1 VARQVKLE
9 MVTEPTNTSHDIA
22 SSSTSDNAPGKV
34 GKYRVDAII
43 GRGAVGIVYKGY
55 DPQIERPVALKTLR
69 NDVLD
74 AVADRKGLLLRFGRE
89 ARSAGRCQ
97 HPNIVTVYDYV
108 EHSEAPYIVMEY
120 VEAGTLDHVTRS
132 GTKLPLRQVGEV
144 MTQLL
149 AALQHA
155 HTKGVIHRDVKPAN
169 ILCPAATSIKVTDF
183 GVARF
188 DDLSVTST
196 GGAGALGTPNYMSP
210 EQFLGRPVDARAD
223 LFSAGVILFQLL
235 TGTKPFIAGDLP
247 DLMRKLLNQAAPA
260 VSQIRPELWQLD
272 RAVHRAL
279 ARNPVDRYQTADEFI
294 VMLGEAIGKVDTD
307 VVPPLDLTAFS
318 RQRSDE
324 KTDTSGELSK
334 TMAQRL
340 SPETLHAVGSGL
352 ARSIG
357 PIARVFVKRAA
368 REAIDADK
376 FLSSLCSQIPT
387 EMEATTFRKEA
398 ERWLRDDQG
407 IAAVQLDAVISDL
420 EIKRATA
427 ALLPLIG
434 PLARVLAERHATTAI
449 GRDDYYEHLAKA
461 IKDPADRDKFI
472 DANVSSRSTPRR
484 PS

>member
-1 VARQVKLE
+1 
-9 MVTEPTNTSHDIA
+9 
-22 SSSTSDNAPGKV
+22 
-34 GKYRVDAII
+34 
-43 GRGAVGIVYKGY
+43 
-55 DPQIERPVALKTLR
+55 
-69 NDVLD
+69 
-74 AVADRKGLLLRFGRE
+74 
-89 ARSAGRCQ
+89 
-97 HPNIVTVYDYV
+97 
-108 EHSEAPYIVMEY
+108 
-120 VEAGTLDHVTRS
+120 
-132 GTKLPLRQVGEV
+132 
-144 MTQLL
+144 
-149 AALQHA
+149 
-155 HTKGVIHRDVKPAN
+155 
-169 ILCPAATSIKVTDF
+169 
-183 GVARF
+183 
-188 DDLSVTST
+188 
-196 GGAGALGTPNYMSP
+196 MSP

-318 RQRSDE
+318 RHRSDE
-324 KTDTSGELSK
+324 KKDTSGELSK

-340 SPETLHAVGSGL
+340 SPETLDAVGSGL